1 MMSDVYSKEITEK
14 FLIRYSDLDRI
25 KDSPEYEKFCKN
37 YSERIDNI
45 RKIRNLATHA
55 SQNGRRPFLISS
67 YVLQD
72 LEDLLSKAETKC
84 FDIGVKKSRIVFA
97 KEDDSISSVIK
108 KMAEENFTYL
118 PILDKDFKLV
128 GVISET
134 ALVNIMHKLNGE
146 FIYDETV
153 KVKDFI
159 EDFLADKNP
168 NEYYLFRAK
177 NALFEEV
184 HNQAEQGRQGK
195 RFGACFVTEN
205 GERNESILSMF
216 TIWDMI
222 YVK

>member
-1 MMSDVYSKEITEK
+1 MSDVYSKEITEK
-14 FLIRYSDLDRI
+14 FLIKYSDLEKI
-25 KDSPEYEKFCKN
+25 KDSPEYVGFCKH

-55 SQNGRRPFLISS
+55 SQNGSRPFLISS

-72 LEDLLSKAETKC
+72 LEDLLLKAETKC
-84 FDIGVKKSRIVFA
+84 FDVGVKKSSIVFA
-97 KEDDSISSVIK
+97 KEDDSISSAIK
-108 KMAEENFTYL
+108 RMAEENFTYL
-118 PILDKDFKLV
+118 PILNKDFKLI

-134 ALVNIMHKLNGE
+134 ALVNIMYKLNGE

-153 KVKDFI
+153 KVKDVI
-159 EDFLADKNP
+159 EDFLIDNNP

-177 NALFEEV
+177 NDLFEEV
-184 HNQAEQGRQGK
+184 HNQAEQGRKGK
-195 RFGACFVTEN
+195 RFGACFVTES
-205 GERNESILSMF
+205 GKSSESILSMF